1 MAVEWASLATFVSVC
16 CAATAGLLHT
26 IQQSRCTKIRMCG
39 GLFECNRKVPDI
51 EPTDELQDEATD
63 TITPGDTSNSLRIR
77 QHL

>member
-26 IQQSRCTKIRMCG
+26 IQQSRCTTIRMCG

-51 EPTDELQDEATD
+51 EPTDELQDQAAD
-63 TITPGDTSNSLRIR
+63 TIASGDTSQSLRIR
-77 QHL
+77 QHV